1 MISDAV
7 KCDVA
12 RDFAHGCFVVG
23 VSSFPSRALSPSA
36 SCLHLVLS
44 VLPGVEDVVNI
55 EKGEVKIDNTEVKI
69 DKREV
74 KIKRRKAKMSLLR
87 CQPVSL
93 TVCVSLTA
101 FLLFSSVHLHSA
113 SS

>member
-23 VSSFPSRALSPSA
+23 VASFSSRALSPPTP
-36 SCLHLVLS
+36 CLHLVLS

-55 EKGEVKIDNTEVKI
+55 EK
-69 DKREV
+69 REV
-74 KIKRRKAKMSLLR
+74 KVEKRQVKIKKREAKISLLI

-101 FLLFSSVHLHSA
+101 FLLFSSVHFHSA

>member
-23 VSSFPSRALSPSA
+23 VASFSSRALSPSA

-44 VLPGVEDVVNI
+44 VLPGVEDV
-55 EKGEVKIDNTEVKI
+55 EKGERSIEKRKVKIE
-69 DKREV
+69 KREAE
-74 KIKRRKAKMSLLR
+74 ISL
-87 CQPVSL
+87 
-93 TVCVSLTA
+93 
-101 FLLFSSVHLHSA
+101 F
-113 SS
+113 

>member
-23 VSSFPSRALSPSA
+23 VASFPSRALSPSA

-55 EKGEVKIDNTEVKI
+55 EKGERSIE
-69 DKREV
+69 KREAR
-74 KIKRRKAKMSLLR
+74 IEKREAEMSL
-87 CQPVSL
+87 S
-93 TVCVSLTA
+93 
-101 FLLFSSVHLHSA
+101 
-113 SS
+113 

>member
-23 VSSFPSRALSPSA
+23 VASFSSRALSPSA
-36 SCLHLVLS
+36 PCLHLVLS

-55 EKGEVKIDNTEVKI
+55 EK
-69 DKREV
+69 REV
-74 KIKRRKAKMSLLR
+74 KIEKKAKITLFYDANLSAWLSVSPSPPSSSSLLSTSTL
-87 CQPVSL
+87 PPP
-93 TVCVSLTA
+93 
-101 FLLFSSVHLHSA
+101 
-113 SS
+113 

>member
-23 VSSFPSRALSPSA
+23 VASFSSRALSPSA

-55 EKGEVKIDNTEVKI
+55 EKREVNIE
-69 DKREV
+69 KREV
-74 KIKRRKAKMSLLR
+74 KIKKREVKIEKREVKL
-87 CQPVSL
+87 
-93 TVCVSLTA
+93 
-101 FLLFSSVHLHSA
+101 
-113 SS
+113 

>member
-23 VSSFPSRALSPSA
+23 VTAFSSRALSPSA
-36 SCLHLVLS
+36 PCLHLVLS

-55 EKGEVKIDNTEVKI
+55 EK
-69 DKREV
+69 REV
-74 KIKRRKAKMSLLR
+74 KIEKRGVKIEKKAKITLFYDANLSAWLSVSPSPPSSSSLLSTSTL
-87 CQPVSL
+87 PPP
-93 TVCVSLTA
+93 
-101 FLLFSSVHLHSA
+101 
-113 SS
+113 